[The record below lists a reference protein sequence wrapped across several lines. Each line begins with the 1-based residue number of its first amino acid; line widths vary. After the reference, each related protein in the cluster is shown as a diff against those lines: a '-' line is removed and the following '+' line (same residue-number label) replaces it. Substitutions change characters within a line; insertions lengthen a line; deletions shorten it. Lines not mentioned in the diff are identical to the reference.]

1 MEFVVSA
8 LALLGAWFLA
18 SLLIG
23 LVTGYILRKQDV
35 DR

>member
-18 SLLIG
+18 SVLIG
-23 LVTGYILRKQDV
+23 LVMGYILR
-35 DR
+35 RNE